1 MIASVS
7 PQVPERIK
15 AMNSSVKLLLILRE
29 PVVRAVSDYAQLHS
43 NPAANRSSRTFEE
56 LAMRPDGTVN
66 TNYRPIA
73 VSTYHGHVY
82 RWLDVFP
89 REQLFVVNGDRLIT
103 DPVSE
108 LNRIETFLGLERRIR
123 ADNFYFNRTK
133 GFYCLR
139 HAPSA
144 DRCLKETKGRKHP
157 DVRPD
162 VVAKLRQHFGRH
174 NQQLYDVLGQDFGW
188 PEK

>member
-1 MIASVS
+1 
-7 PQVPERIK
+7 
-15 AMNSSVKLLLILRE
+15 MNASVKLLLILRE
-29 PVVRAVSDYAQLHS
+29 PVIRAISDYAQLRS
-43 NPAANRSSRTFEE
+43 NPAANRSGRRSFEQ
-56 LAMRPDGTVN
+56 LAIRPDGAVN

-89 REQLFVVNGDRLIT
+89 RQQLFVVNGDRLIA
-103 DPVSE
+103 DPVPE
-108 LNRIETFLGLERRIR
+108 LNRVESFLGLERRIR
-123 ADNFYFNRTK
+123 ADHFYFNRTK

-139 HAPSA
+139 RGAGGA
-144 DRCLKETKGRKHP
+144 DRCLKETKGRRHP

-162 VVAKLRQHFGRH
+162 VVAKLREHFGRH
-174 NQQLYDVLGQDFGW
+174 NQQLYDALGQDFGW